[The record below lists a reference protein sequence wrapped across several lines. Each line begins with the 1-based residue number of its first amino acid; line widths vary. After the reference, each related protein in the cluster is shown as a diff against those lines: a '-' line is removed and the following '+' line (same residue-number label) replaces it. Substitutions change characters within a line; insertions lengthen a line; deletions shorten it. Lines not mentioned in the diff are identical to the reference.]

1 MNLSIV
7 NASIGYEGVP
17 IVKNI
22 NFELNGNEIFCLL
35 GPNGVGKSTLF
46 KTLLGLLKPVSGKI
60 LLNGKDISKW
70 NRKDFALEIGYIP
83 QTHATPFPFKT
94 IDVVLMGRTAH
105 LKLFGSPTRQDRIIA
120 EECLDMMG
128 ILDLKDKPFT
138 HLSGGEKQLII
149 IARALAQ
156 QPSFLIMDEPTSNL
170 DFGNQIK
177 VIKRVKELK
186 KDSLGILMATH
197 YPDHAFMCNDKAIVL
212 YEGGIYRMGRA
223 DMVINSECLNKIYDT
238 PITVME
244 LNGNISRKVCIPTI

>member
-1 MNLSIV
+1 MNLSII
-7 NASIGYEGVP
+7 NASIGYGGKS
-17 IVKNI
+17 IVRDI

-60 LLNGKDISKW
+60 LLNGKDIAQW
-70 NRKDFALEIGYIP
+70 NRRSFALEIGYIP
-83 QTHATPFPFKT
+83 QTHSTPFPFRVM
-94 IDVVLMGRTAH
+94 DVVLMGRTAH
-105 LKLFGSPTRQDRIIA
+105 FSLFGSPGKKDRIIA
-120 EECLDMMG
+120 EECLDVLG
-128 ILDLKDKPFT
+128 ISSLKDKSFT
-138 HLSGGEKQLII
+138 LLSGGEKQLVI

-177 VIKRVKELK
+177 VIKQVKELK

-212 YEGGIYRMGRA
+212 YDGGIYRMGRV
-223 DMVINSECLNKIYDT
+223 DTVITDECLHKIYGT
-238 PITVME
+238 PIDV
-244 LNGNISRKVCIPTI
+244 LNLSGRKVCIPSI